1 MGYKH
6 TYEQTNKGYK
16 QTYEQTIPTANKHI
30 MYRGYKHTNDLVGQT
45 KSVQGLQIDI
55 ET

>member
-30 MYRGYKHTNDLVGQT
+30 IMIMYRGYKQTND
-45 KSVQGLQIDI
+45 
-55 ET
+55 